1 MNKNTKKL
9 NEVVLIRVFTI
20 LIVVLGHSM
29 IVYSSNWSTFEM
41 QLGSTFFDNLKVYID
56 IFQMPLFIFISG
68 YIYHFN
74 RIEMG
79 KYQNKNRFI
88 KGKFIRLI
96 IPYFSVAILYV
107 IPIRFIID
115 YNGYQGKSFIELLVN
130 NVVLGK
136 DIGHLW
142 FLPSIFTIFVIFY
155 LFERFI
161 FKFPLM
167 IGILFFVGISTLSG
181 FLPAVFFIQKSF
193 NYLLYFYVGFK
204 IRALVQDKESMGNP
218 FIIIALFGLQFIGV
232 WFSIAIAGQNSAALN
247 GLILI
252 FNKFGSLSSI
262 LFFYLLFNKVS
273 IKKESLADN
282 KLIKYIDK
290 ESFQIYLFHS
300 PIVYIILYFIQDYVI
315 NPFIVVTGTFICC
328 ILGSILLSKLIE
340 YLTVFNICIG
350 KKQKI
355 YKKNELIV
363 NE

>member
-1 MNKNTKKL
+1 MKNNTKKL

-20 LIVVLGHSM
+20 LVVVLGHSM

-41 QLGSTFFDNLKVYID
+41 QIGSSFFDNLKRYID

-74 RIEMG
+74 RIEMS

-96 IPYFSVAILYV
+96 IPYFSIAILYV
-107 IPIRFIID
+107 IPIRFLID
-115 YNGYQGKSFIELLVN
+115 YNGYQGKSFMELLVN
-130 NVVLGK
+130 NVFLGE

-161 FKFPLM
+161 FKFPLIM
-167 IGILFFVGISTLSG
+167 GILFFVGISTLSG
-181 FLPAVFFIQKSF
+181 FFPAVFFIQKSF

-204 IRALVQDKESMGNP
+204 IRALVQEKEDIGNTS
-218 FIIIALFGLQFIGV
+218 IIIALFILQFIGV
-232 WFSIAIAGQNSAALN
+232 WFSVAIAGQNSAVLN
-247 GLILI
+247 GLVLI
-252 FNKFGSLSSI
+252 FNKLGSLSSI
-262 LFFYLLFNKVS
+262 LFFYLLFNKMS
-273 IKKESLADN
+273 IKKESFADN
-282 KLIKYIDK
+282 KIIKYIDK

-300 PIVYIILYFIQDYVI
+300 PIVYIVLYFIQDYI
-315 NPFIVVTGTFICC
+315 IDPFVVVAGTFLCC

-340 YLTVFNICIG
+340 YLAVFNICIG

-355 YKKNELIV
+355 YKQKELIV